1 MTRPALSFRTA
12 LLASAALLAAPAAL
26 SFAAVPAMAQQA
38 PAAQPPAPRS
48 FDIPAQPLA
57 SAIAAYGR
65 QAGVQVSLRAEDAAN
80 RTSAAVSGTLT
91 ADAALTRLLEGTG
104 LTAATA
110 TDGTVTLIPLPSA
123 PAGTAVLAPLSMSG
137 AAARPGDTSPWEPTE
152 GYTARRV
159 ATASKTDAPLIR
171 TPQSV
176 SVITR
181 DQIDAQKA
189 DSVVEA
195 LRYTP
200 GVVGEPFGIDNR
212 YDWTIIRGFS
222 QAETGLYRDGLQ
234 LRSTGY
240 ASWRQEP
247 YGAERIEVLRGPAS
261 VLYGQ
266 GDVGGLVNT
275 ISKRPVDGQKQEVQ
289 VTVGSH
295 NLVQESFDIGGRAD
309 DKGQVLFRVVGLRR
323 DADTQVDY
331 VRDERT
337 YFAPSLTLKSPDD
350 DTHLTLLASYQ
361 HDSTGSATNF
371 LPAAGTVRPGAT
383 GMIPTSFF
391 TGDPNF
397 DTYDKTQSSVGYDF
411 DHRFNDTFSFR
422 QNARY
427 SHLTLTYAALYG
439 SGLDSSDA
447 TRTTL
452 SRGSLV
458 ADPTTDSFA
467 VDTQGRAE
475 FKTGEIGHDLLVGV
489 DVQRN
494 DFKTRTGFGSGPSLS
509 LSNPVYG
516 LSVTRPAYGTDDE
529 VTQVQTGLYLQDQ
542 IALTDRL
549 TVVAGGRHDWIS
561 TVTDNHLTSRESSA
575 NDSAFTGKL
584 GLVYE
589 FPVGIAPYVSYS
601 ESFRPTL
608 ESNKAGIAFAPEE
621 GRQYEAGVKFQ
632 PPGHDSQVTLAVF
645 DLTKSNVVTTHPT
658 DSTDKVQTGEIRA
671 QGFEASAVGK
681 VTEEFSVIGSFTVLD
696 MEKTRSN
703 NGDQGKAPTGVPK
716 TTATLWGDYTVR
728 SGPLAGFGLGAG
740 VRYTGPTWGNNDN
753 TLRLDSSWLADA
765 ALHYDITENAR
776 FALNASNV
784 FDETVL
790 AQCSSDSACY
800 YGQDRVVKATLGY
813 RW

>member
-1 MTRPALSFRTA
+1 MTRSALSFRTA
-12 LLASAALLAAPAAL
+12 LLASAALLSGLPVLITAPIPAA
-26 SFAAVPAMAQQA
+26 AQQA
-38 PAAQPPAPRS
+38 PAARP

-57 SAIAAYGR
+57 AAIAAYGR
-65 QAGVQVSLRAEDAAN
+65 QSGVQVSLRAEDATG
-80 RTSAAVSGTLT
+80 RTAAAVSGTLT
-91 ADAALTRLLEGTG
+91 AEAALTRLLQGTG

-110 TDGTVTLIPLPSA
+110 TDGTVTLLPLPAA
-123 PAGTAVLAPLSMSG
+123 PAGAAVLAPLSVAG
-137 AAARPGDTSPWEPTE
+137 TVAVPGDSSPWEPTE

-176 SVITR
+176 SVVTR

-200 GVVGEPFGIDNR
+200 GVVGESFGIDTR
-212 YDWTIIRGFS
+212 YDWTLIRGFS
-222 QAETGLYRDGLQ
+222 QAETGLFRDGLQ

-295 NLVQESFDIGGRAD
+295 NLFQESFDIGGRAD
-309 DKGQVLFRVVGLRR
+309 DAGQVLFRVVGLRR
-323 DADTQVDY
+323 DADTQVDH

-337 YFAPSLTLKSPDD
+337 YFAPSLTLKSRDD

-361 HDSTGSATNF
+361 QDSTGSVTNF
-371 LPAAGTVRPGAT
+371 LPAAGTIRPGAT
-383 GMIPTSFF
+383 GMLPTSFF

-397 DTYDKTQSSVGYDF
+397 DTYDKTQYSVGYDF
-411 DHRFNDTFSFR
+411 DHRFNETFSVR

-427 SHLTLTYAALYG
+427 AHLDLKYAALYG
-439 SGLDSSDA
+439 SGLDASDPSG
-447 TRTTL
+447 TTL
-452 SRGSLV
+452 SRGALV
-458 ADPTTDSFA
+458 ADPTTDAFA

-475 FKTGEIGHDLLVGV
+475 FKTGPIGHDVLVGL
-489 DVQRN
+489 DIQRN
-494 DFKTRTGFGSGPSLS
+494 DFKTRTGFAWASAATALN
-509 LSNPVYG
+509 LRNPVYG
-516 LSVTRPAYGTDDE
+516 ISVARPAYGTNDD
-529 VTQVQTGLYLQDQ
+529 VTQVQTGLYVQDQ

-549 TVVAGGRHDWIS
+549 TVVAGGRHDWVDTS
-561 TVTDNHLTSRESSA
+561 TDNHLTGGETSA
-575 NDSAFTGKL
+575 SDSAFTGKL
-584 GLVYE
+584 GVVYE
-589 FPVGIAPYVSYS
+589 FPVGIAPYASYS

-608 ESNKAGIAFAPEE
+608 ESNKAGTPFDPEE
-621 GRQYEAGVKFQ
+621 GRQYEIGVKFQ
-632 PPGHDSQVTLAVF
+632 PPGQDSQITLAVF
-645 DLTKSNVVTTHPT
+645 DLTKSNVVTTHPS
-658 DSTDKVQTGEIRA
+658 DITDKVQTGEIRA
-671 QGFEASAVGK
+671 QGFEASAIGK
-681 VTEEFSVIGSFTVLD
+681 LTDELSVISSLTILD

-716 TTATLWGDYTVR
+716 TTASLWGDYTVR
-728 SGPLAGFGLGAG
+728 SGPLSGFGFGAG
-740 VRYTGPTWGNNDN
+740 VRYTGPTWGNTTN

-776 FALNASNV
+776 FALNASNL
-784 FDETVL
+784 FNETVI

-800 YGQDRVVKATLGY
+800 YGQDRVIKATLGY